1 MSRNFF
7 MPYLSPPKKN
17 KFHLWNFRK
26 KNHGFHRQIESPK
39 FAIPSAAAPMPLLPW
54 WQIFENPMGSPTKSQ
69 VSPFPRIV
77 HIPFCQS
84 WQFFSWN
91 FRRNGCEGNGVFSK
105 MCFVSGC
112 GGNTQSEFKA
122 MSITWWFNKAPSNSR
137 LWANHAS
144 FVGGKT
150 CEVQGALVVCMFYLY
165 IPPISDMTASCVS
178 LIPLQW
184 ARLLKLNRRKYKG

>member
-1 MSRNFF
+1 
-7 MPYLSPPKKN
+7 MPYLSPPKKTKQIPPL
-17 KFHLWNFRK
+17 KFSK
-26 KNHGFHRQIESPK
+26 KNRVSTAKSKIPK
-39 FAIPSAAAPMPLLPW
+39 FAIPSSAAPKPLLPW
-54 WQIFENPMGSPTKSQ
+54 WQIFEKSHGFTHQ
-69 VSPFPRIV
+69 VSGFTFPTNCPHSILPILAV
-77 HIPFCQS
+77 
-84 WQFFSWN
+84 FFVKFPAKRLWGK
-91 FRRNGCEGNGVFSK
+91 GCFSK

-137 LWANHAS
+137 LWANHAN